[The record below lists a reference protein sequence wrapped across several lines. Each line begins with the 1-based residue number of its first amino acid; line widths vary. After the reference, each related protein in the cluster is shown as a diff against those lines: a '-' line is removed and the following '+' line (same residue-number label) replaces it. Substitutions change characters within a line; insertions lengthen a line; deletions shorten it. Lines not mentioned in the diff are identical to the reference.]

1 MSPTGFH
8 VDWDHACGSS
18 LSSSELNELSR
29 TAKRIPGCLWLVMSP
44 ILQRLNKT
52 KNRRSSSAHIIMIS
66 LENDNGGSERKRET
80 GAVIEYT
87 RDETDTNQMMPPTR
101 LESAATS
108 ASEWPDFTGAA
119 AKSPTR
125 QSRPDDLFSML
136 MMEQSDKESSPA
148 PQSSESSGQS
158 SADSSRP
165 PVGSRSYSRE
175 LLSMFL
181 DQATSNEEEALTYAM
196 KQPELSPCTRHEN
209 DARKK
214 KSTRKKKRD
223 GSSSRS
229 KHTILEDDWSDW
241 RKTNKAIDSMLKS
254 PVLSLSTGDTTPRSN
269 NVARL
274 PVIVSPSVT
283 TTPSSFGGPRSLG
296 PQDAVSVH
304 SDLTSCF
311 MPSDHLSNKSHEMQT
326 LAKEKEMQK
335 LAKEKEERELDA
347 IAEKARILSL
357 VRQPKPKKTVRFDS
371 VQVRKYQRILSC
383 NPSCTAGPPVGLG
396 WKYMPSQNVRYQSI
410 QDAPAPPATSSS
422 PTIYV
427 TSRTRGLAERSRIY
441 GQRLGHGCATVH
453 QDEKPTKANCNQLG
467 SSKG

>member
-1 MSPTGFH
+1 
-8 VDWDHACGSS
+8 
-18 LSSSELNELSR
+18 
-29 TAKRIPGCLWLVMSP
+29 
-44 ILQRLNKT
+44 
-52 KNRRSSSAHIIMIS
+52 MIS
-66 LENDNGGSERKRET
+66 LENDNGGSESKREAD
-80 GAVIEYT
+80 AVVEYA
-87 RDETDTNQMMPPTR
+87 RHETETNQMMPPTR
-101 LESAATS
+101 LESSATS

-136 MMEQSDKESSPA
+136 MMEPSDKESSP
-148 PQSSESSGQS
+148 PLQSSESSGQS

-196 KQPELSPCTRHEN
+196 KQPDLSPRTTHES

-223 GSSSRS
+223 SSSSRS
-229 KHTILEDDWSDW
+229 KHTILDDDWSDW

-269 NVARL
+269 NVAKL
-274 PVIVSPSVT
+274 PVIVSPNV

-311 MPSDHLSNKSHEMQT
+311 TPSDNLCNKTQELQQVS
-326 LAKEKEMQK
+326 KEKEIQK

-347 IAEKARILSL
+347 IVEKARILSL
-357 VRQPKPKKTVRFDS
+357 GPTVRQPKPKKTVRFDN

-396 WKYMPSQNVRYQSI
+396 WKYTPSQTYDINRFETHRHPQRRAHRQLLMSRPIREDLLRDLGYTDKDLATAVRQSI
-410 QDAPAPPATSSS
+410 KTRNQRKQT
-422 PTIYV
+422 V
-427 TSRTRGLAERSRIY
+427 TNLGAARVEERIENAGRRVKSLFGRGVR
-441 GQRLGHGCATVH
+441 
-453 QDEKPTKANCNQLG
+453 
-467 SSKG
+467 